1 MELHVAGTLDA
12 LDAAKAKMI
21 TCQLQGKV
29 MDECLQFFGG
39 WGYMTEYPISRA
51 FVDARMT
58 RIGGGTIE
66 VMKHIIG
73 RSLFKT

>member
-1 MELHVAGTLDA
+1 MTGADDFLCKPFTP
-12 LDAAKAKMI
+12 
-21 TCQLQGKV
+21 TQLQGRV

-39 WGYMTEYPISRA
+39 YGYMTEYPIARA

-73 RSLFKT
+73 RSLVADPKH